1 MVKIEI
7 LKLKG
12 TLLIF
17 TQIQSFIDLNPIIQ
31 ALIVTS
37 FTWFVTAM
45 EASLVFLLKDIKRKI
60 LDGMVGFTAGI
71 MLAVIFWSLLFPS
84 FELPKQHMIPRLPVA
99 IGFD

>member
-1 MVKIEI
+1 MILKRNFIVKSMVKIEI
-7 LKLKG
+7 LKLKD

-45 EASLVFLLKDIKRKI
+45 EASLVFLLKDMNGIPIPHQYPESSIHTHTIMCRKCNIKK
-60 LDGMVGFTAGI
+60 
-71 MLAVIFWSLLFPS
+71 
-84 FELPKQHMIPRLPVA
+84 K
-99 IGFD
+99 